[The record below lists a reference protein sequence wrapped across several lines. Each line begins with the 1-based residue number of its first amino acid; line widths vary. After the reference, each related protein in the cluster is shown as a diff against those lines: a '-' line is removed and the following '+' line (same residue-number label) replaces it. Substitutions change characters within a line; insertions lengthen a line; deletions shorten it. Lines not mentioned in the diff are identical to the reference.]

1 MPTLTELYLTENKIE
16 KMENFGGHAKIK
28 ILELRR
34 NKISSMQGLGG
45 MAELAELY
53 IAENKI
59 KSLAGLEAP
68 GLKRL
73 HLRKNAV
80 TM

>member
-1 MPTLTELYLTENKIE
+1 
-16 KMENFGGHAKIK
+16 MENFGGHAKIK

-34 NKISSMQGLGG
+34 NKISSMQGLAG

-59 KSLAGLEAP
+59 KSLGGLEAP
-68 GLKRL
+68 NLKRL

-80 TM
+80 RI